1 MNFNDFTKKLDPD
14 YIPSITES
22 IDLEEKNVPTNPALW
37 SRAKALAKKKFDVY
51 PSAYAN
57 GWAAKWYK
65 SKGGSWKK
73 EESVEIEEKRDM
85 TKVVGRKVPELSSD
99 AREVLAHAIN
109 MSRQGVP
116 GLDVPLATGR
126 NAGKFNDGILISA
139 LTFLRNNSSKM
150 TPMGKKYAKEV
161 IKVLGES
168 VEIDEATVDTSH
180 YRSDHGRSP
189 RQNETGGWSFSD
201 KKFGK
206 EFYMS
211 PNKMPYKDAKVEA
224 EKIAKK
230 KGFSKIYLAAS
241 YDPQLDETVEG
252 FASDAQRR
260 AAFASGYKAKGKKG
274 KKEEVEV
281 DEASEKQM
289 MDMLRKEYGKISKV
303 DPSSPTYKKLTDM
316 LDRLAKSNPQLL
328 KKLAD
333 AKIKFVSP
341 LAMNRVNRMK
351 ESRDDFSYLDR
362 QAASQ
367 DRDFAAKKF
376 MDALKKAGITAKY
389 HRSLGKV
396 EVEKGDLRKAQ
407 GIGKRLKVDKEGVRI
422 DGTLN
427 KSYKGVFD
435 QNTNEQIDE
444 MSAKQHYNKM
454 VAQGKVGGQV
464 VSPIDRK
471 RFPNREREGLEGP
484 YRVKKSGL
492 IYYYDKR
499 AGKYYDPQSDMYL
512 DVKDVMEG
520 TYSAD
525 SRQSGEEKPLITWM
539 DKFEKALKSM
549 GSSYAKVDPVEALK
563 LYYKGVDPKRAASQL
578 K

>member
-281 DEASEKQM
+281 DEA
-289 MDMLRKEYGKISKV
+289 
-303 DPSSPTYKKLTDM
+303 
-316 LDRLAKSNPQLL
+316 
-328 KKLAD
+328 
-333 AKIKFVSP
+333 
-341 LAMNRVNRMK
+341 
-351 ESRDDFSYLDR
+351 
-362 QAASQ
+362 
-367 DRDFAAKKF
+367 
-376 MDALKKAGITAKY
+376 
-389 HRSLGKV
+389 
-396 EVEKGDLRKAQ
+396 
-407 GIGKRLKVDKEGVRI
+407 
-422 DGTLN
+422 
-427 KSYKGVFD
+427 
-435 QNTNEQIDE
+435 
-444 MSAKQHYNKM
+444 
-454 VAQGKVGGQV
+454 
-464 VSPIDRK
+464 
-471 RFPNREREGLEGP
+471 
-484 YRVKKSGL
+484 
-492 IYYYDKR
+492 
-499 AGKYYDPQSDMYL
+499 
-512 DVKDVMEG
+512 
-520 TYSAD
+520 
-525 SRQSGEEKPLITWM
+525 
-539 DKFEKALKSM
+539 
-549 GSSYAKVDPVEALK
+549 
-563 LYYKGVDPKRAASQL
+563 
-578 K
+578 